1 MNTPNGLRP
10 TNVPVDETRPLGEIV
25 ADLWDNTQRLVQ
37 KEVALGLAEVDQRVH
52 TLKGDLTRVTIGGA
66 VLYAGILSLVA
77 ALVLALSK
85 AMDAWLAAMITGVV
99 VAATGFGLLWR
110 GKERLAQDMSAN
122 KDERSIGRSHG
133 MREALK

>member
-1 MNTPNGLRP
+1 MERPNSLRP
-10 TNVPVDETRPLGEIV
+10 TKVTADDTRPLGEIV
-25 ADLWDNTQRLVQ
+25 ADLWDNTQLLVQ
-37 KEVALGLAEVDQRVH
+37 KEIALGLAEVDTRVDKI
-52 TLKGDLTRVTIGGA
+52 KGDLTRVTIGGA

-85 AMDAWLAAMITGVV
+85 AMDAWLAALITGVV

-110 GKERLAQDMSAN
+110 GKERLMRDVSG
-122 KDERSIGRSHG
+122 KDEREIGRGHG